1 MFLSNYG
8 VDNFFSNRHCVRT
21 VHTGATILVSK
32 VARYLKEK
40 SNETSRPE
48 LDMLWKYRAKC
59 WGWGAKKTLPER
71 TQCPT
76 VFSQCVHI
84 VTMLKR
90 SNLTVWRWFYT
101 VVSFFTECSHSDVL
115 FHTVNWWFTVLKR
128 SNLTLS
134 QSVHTVFTVCSHCVS
149 HCGTLCS
156 FQQGE
161 LSWKTVFVSEET
173 TLYKEDW
180 INLRLN
186 YIGLPD
192 LIGNKLRHKILRMT

>member
-1 MFLSNYG
+1 MRFAMPVADRGGGRTGREDDL
-8 VDNFFSNRHCVRT
+8 FFPSPSFFCQD
-21 VHTGATILVSK
+21 S
-32 VARYLKEK
+32 
-40 SNETSRPE
+40 S
-48 LDMLWKYRAKC
+48 
-59 WGWGAKKTLPER
+59 LPER

-101 VVSFFTECSHSDVL
+101 VVSFFTECSHSDAL

-134 QSVHTVFTVCSHCVS
+134 QCVHTVFTVCSHCVS

-156 FQQGE
+156 FQQGYNE
-161 LSWKTVFVSEET
+161 LKNIIQGHLSV
-173 TLYKEDW
+173 
-180 INLRLN
+180 
-186 YIGLPD
+186 
-192 LIGNKLRHKILRMT
+192 ILHL